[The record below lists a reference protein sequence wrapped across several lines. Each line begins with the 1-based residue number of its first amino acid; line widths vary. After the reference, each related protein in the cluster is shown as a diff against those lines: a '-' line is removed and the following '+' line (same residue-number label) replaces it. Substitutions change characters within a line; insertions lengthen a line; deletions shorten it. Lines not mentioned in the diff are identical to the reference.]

1 MVQLKIN
8 QSVGIGGVNN
18 ANDVKALQAVLNSLL
33 ALIKPTTC
41 LAVDGR
47 LAAVPANSKTVA
59 AIKRFQSQVLNMVR
73 PDGRA
78 DVNGRTHRKINEK
91 LISRP
96 NRPSTPVFTTTLPW
110 MKTARDELGQTEV
123 RGARANARIL
133 EYFTASSFWGSD
145 DSGGANAWCGSFV
158 AWVMKKNGYTPVRDA
173 FRAKEWKAFGKEI
186 ATPVHGAIAIKSRSG
201 GGHVAFVVGKS
212 SDGKALYM
220 LGGNQSD
227 SVNIARYDKSVWEKF
242 VVPNDFDE
250 TTATLPIYSKSAA
263 SAGSET

>member
-1 MVQLKIN
+1 MGTIADLLNTAMRDFVRFTGDGLPN
-8 QSVGIGGVNN
+8 EPVGRPLPVG
-18 ANDVKALQAVLNSLL
+18 D
-33 ALIKPTTC
+33 
-41 LAVDGR
+41 
-47 LAAVPANSKTVA
+47 PA
-59 AIKRFQSQVLNMVR
+59 
-73 PDGRA
+73 
-78 DVNGRTHRKINEK
+78 
-91 LISRP
+91 
-96 NRPSTPVFTTTLPW
+96 
-110 MKTARDELGQTEV
+110 
-123 RGARANARIL
+123 
-133 EYFTASSFWGSD
+133 
-145 DSGGANAWCGSFV
+145 SGEFNPP
-158 AWVMKKNGYTPVRDA
+158 KKQVRDA